1 MDPAWEAEFRNRMH
15 SFELERPPRQDE
27 VAVSIKV
34 RVSYGCFHREHS
46 PEAYRL
52 IDEHLASVP
61 ASERSEFS
69 WLEHESGP
77 ELLVYL
83 ALTTAGVTLAK
94 SVIDLITAVLKARSK
109 GVERGDR
116 PKDPLEIIVRRVA
129 AREKFE
135 EVIVLRI
142 NHGESVDQKAI
153 KSVVEAALQRLIETA
168 DDTTANQAPAPDG
181 SRRR

>member
-1 MDPAWEAEFRNRMH
+1 MDSVWEAEFRNRMH
-15 SFELERPPRQDE
+15 SFEVQRPPRQGE

-46 PEAYRL
+46 PEGYRL

-61 ASERSEFS
+61 PSERSDFA

-94 SVIDLITAVLKARSK
+94 SVIDLITAVLKARAK

-116 PKDPLEIIVRRVA
+116 PKDPLEIIVRRVGA
-129 AREKFE
+129 EDKFE
-135 EVIVLRI
+135 EELVFRI
-142 NHGESVDQKAI
+142 GHSEPIDQKAI
-153 KSVVEAALQRLIETA
+153 KAEVEVALKRLVETA